1 MEPLITPKRLSE
13 LTGLRLSTIYS
24 LSYRKRLPTIKL
36 GNRLRFRL
44 SDVEKWIKQGERP
57 ALEPARNGKEG
68 E

>member
-1 MEPLITPKRLSE
+1 MERLLTPQELSA
-13 LTGLRLSTIYS
+13 LTSLRLSTIYS

-57 ALEPARNGKEG
+57 ARKQNGGSK
-68 E
+68 

>member
-1 MEPLITPKRLSE
+1 MERLLTPMEVSE
-13 LTGLRLSTIYS
+13 LTSLRLSTIYA

-57 ALEPARNGKEG
+57 ALRDQGVD
-68 E
+68 